1 MSATSLDPSVERAV
15 LRAVSRRLLP
25 FLFLLYVFNI
35 LDRVNIGFAR
45 LQFLEDLDLS
55 KEVYGTAVSVF
66 FLGYFLF
73 EVPSNLMLRHMGA
86 RRWIARILMSWGL
99 ISATLMFVRGPWSLY
114 LLRFLLGLA
123 EAGFFPGIILYLSY
137 WFPARERARAV
148 SLFMTGS
155 AVTGIVGN
163 PISGTILGQL
173 GGTAGL
179 KGWQWLFLLEG
190 VPTVLLGVVALFYL
204 TDRPEQASW
213 LTPAQRDWLTARMNR
228 EEHHREQH
236 HRLTLLQAL
245 AQPRVLLL
253 CALYFTVS
261 MGANSF
267 GAYAPQ
273 IVKDHFVGVSDEQVG
288 LLMAVPS
295 LGAIVSMTVVGVHSD
310 RTGERRWHV
319 AAPAF
324 VAALGWLMTARLD
337 MPWLVLLGLVLAHS
351 GMLSM
356 LPTFW
361 TLPTSFLSGSAAA
374 GGIAFINSVGNLG
387 GFAGPQIIG
396 RLEARGHFSEGLIV
410 LAAALVIGGMLALR
424 ARHDAALENP
434 HTDAK

>member
-1 MSATSLDPSVERAV
+1 MERAT
-15 LRAVSRRLLP
+15 LRAVSLRLLP

-35 LDRVNIGFAR
+35 LDRANVGFAR
-45 LQFLEDLDLS
+45 LQFLDDLHLS
-55 KEVYGTAVSVF
+55 TEVYGTGVGVF

-86 RRWIARILMSWGL
+86 RRWIARILMSWGV
-99 ISATLMFVRGPWSLY
+99 ISASMMFVQGPWSLY
-114 LLRFLLGLA
+114 LLRFSLGLA

-148 SLFMTGS
+148 SRFMTGS
-155 AVTGIVGN
+155 AVTGIVGS
-163 PISGTILGQL
+163 PLSGAILQYL
-173 GGTAGL
+173 GGAGGL
-179 KGWQWLFLLEG
+179 KGWQWLFLVEG
-190 VPTVLLGVVALFYL
+190 LPTVLLGVLALFYL

-213 LTPAQRDWLTARMNR
+213 LRPAQRDWLTARMNQ
-228 EEHHREQH
+228 EERHRQQH
-236 HRLTLLQAL
+236 HRLTLLQAF

-253 CALYFTVS
+253 CALYFTVA
-261 MGANSF
+261 MGSNSF

-273 IVKDHFVGVSDEQVG
+273 IIKNHFVGASALHIG
-288 LLMAVPS
+288 LLTALPS
-295 LGAIVSMTVVGVHSD
+295 LGAIVSMVAVGAHSD
-310 RTGERRWHV
+310 RSGERRWHV

-324 VAALGWLMTARLD
+324 VAALGWLMAARLES
-337 MPWLVLLGLVLAHS
+337 PWLVLGGLMLAQA

-356 LPTFW
+356 LAPFW
-361 TLPTSFLSGSAAA
+361 ALPTSFLSGAAAA

-396 RLEARGHFSEGLIV
+396 RLEARGRFADGLFV
-410 LAAALVIGGMLALR
+410 LAAVLMVGGLLALR

-434 HTDAK
+434 ESDAK